1 MPTSLETPVTLLNG
15 GMPTPW
21 MPHRT
26 RALAA
31 LLRATS
37 GPVDAMTPRRLAMT
51 RRAVPVHR
59 PVTWVIGRPAK
70 GVTTTTQRVT
80 VRDGYRVGVRV
91 HRPSYVEGV
100 LPLVMHFHGGGF
112 VMGHPTIF
120 DPVCTRIAEVAQAVV
135 VSVGYRMAP
144 EHRAPAAINDCLDV
158 TAWALRPDSGLRI
171 DPERVALTGD
181 SAGGNLAAAVAQTLV
196 GEGFTGLRHLG
207 LVYPAPDLTEREA
220 EVVLGQDVEE
230 PPRGFP
236 VITPD
241 MLRAFRSLY
250 LGDSD
255 GSDPLV
261 SPALGSLAGLPPTL
275 IQTAELDPLR
285 SDGEAFAEAL
295 REAGVEVRQTRYR
308 GSPHGYLNLP
318 GLTAAGGPA
327 LEELA
332 AEIARYLRPEAG

>member
-1 MPTSLETPVTLLNG
+1 MFNG
-15 GMPTPW
+15 GMPVW
-21 MPHRT
+21 MPLRT

-37 GPVDAMTPRRLAMT
+37 GPVDAMNPRQLRMT

-70 GVTTTTQRVT
+70 GVTTTARRVT
-80 VRDGYRVGVRV
+80 VRDGWSVGIRV

-100 LPLVMHFHGGGF
+100 LPLVLHFHGGGF
-112 VMGHPTIF
+112 VTGHPTIF
-120 DPVCTRIAEVAQAVV
+120 DPVCSRIAQEAQAVV
-135 VSVGYRMAP
+135 ISVGYRMAP
-144 EHRAPAAINDCLDV
+144 EHKAPAAINDCLDI
-158 TAWALRPDSGLRI
+158 TEWALASAASLRV

-196 GEGFTGLRHLG
+196 AKGFAGLRHLA

-220 EVVLGQDVEE
+220 EVLLGQDVEE

-261 SPALGSLAGLPPTL
+261 SPALGNLVGLPPTL

-285 SDGEAFAEAL
+285 SDGEAFAAALEA
-295 REAGVEVRQTRYR
+295 AGVEVRQTRYR
-308 GSPHGYLNLP
+308 GSPHSYLNLP

-332 AEIARYLRPEAG
+332 GEIARHLTPSAG